1 MHEGSCRCGRRMGD
15 SVREEAQPDELD
27 TLVFIPAAEL
37 HLVGRDWHHLACLLT
52 AAKEYA
58 RGHHCEATH

>member
-1 MHEGSCRCGRRMGD
+1 MHKGSGECDRRMGD

-27 TLVFIPAAEL
+27 TLVLIPAAEL

-52 AAKEYA
+52 TAKEYI
-58 RGHHCEATH
+58 RGHQS

>member
-1 MHEGSCRCGRRMGD
+1 MGD
-15 SVREEAQPDELD
+15 SVREEAQPDESD

-58 RGHHCEATH
+58 RGYHCEATH